1 MIKINLTPI
10 ELLEKAKQKQQVVQ
24 MVMVAAV
31 VLVFVAG
38 ISTVHF
44 MKAHKVEEELV
55 EAEADLKRLDAI
67 VKKVEDLERTA
78 KAVRSR
84 LKVIDDLLTGRPLY
98 PIFMSDFVSTVPSG
112 VWVKNLNTTTDK
124 GNKLKLVLS
133 AEAQSSEQI
142 LEWITIL
149 EDTKKFSEIEMGA
162 VTATGDAGARIHVFG
177 LNLTYAAKFD

>member
-24 MVMVAAV
+24 MVMVAVV

-44 MKAHKVEEELV
+44 MKARKIEAELV
-55 EAEADLKRLDAI
+55 KAEADLKLLDAI
-67 VKKVEDLERTA
+67 VKKVENLERTA
-78 KAVRSR
+78 KAVRAR

-98 PIFMSDFVSTVPSG
+98 PIFMSDFVRTVPAG
-112 VWVKNLNTTTDK
+112 VWVKNLGTTTEK
-124 GNKLKLVLS
+124 GKKLKLVLS
-133 AEAQSSEQI
+133 AQAQSSEQI

-149 EDTKKFSEIEMGA
+149 GDTKKFSEIEMGA
-162 VTATGDAGARIHVFG
+162 VTATGDAGARVYAFG
-177 LNLTYAAKFD
+177 LNLAYVPKFD